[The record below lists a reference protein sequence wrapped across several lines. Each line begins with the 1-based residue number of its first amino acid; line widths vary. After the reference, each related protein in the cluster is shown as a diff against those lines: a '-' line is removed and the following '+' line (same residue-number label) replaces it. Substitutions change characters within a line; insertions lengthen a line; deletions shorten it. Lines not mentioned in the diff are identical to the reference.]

1 MTWIWILGYLF
12 AALLI
17 WIGFSRQVG
26 RVKAS
31 TKQLFVVF
39 GFLVLL
45 LMIGLSLEKQ
55 FQWWARFPKD
65 IIGAVGILVVVDRLF
80 RVTVIRWRS
89 GALVLNL
96 GKMQGIEM
104 IINIA
109 LGVLL
114 GYYIV
119 KNMVGLIEAHPWT
132 FADISYDVFG
142 LSIAV
147 AVIIQGV
154 SGRALFERGVFHGTG
169 LIAWEKINRY
179 GWEKES
185 GTSANLVLFKQTP
198 SLFSSSVNLSVRAEQ
213 MKEIEDILHQHG
225 IERVGEAPEPKQ

>member
-1 MTWIWILGYLF
+1 MTLIWILGYLF

-17 WIGFSRQVG
+17 WIGFSKQAA

-31 TKQLFVVF
+31 TKQLFLVF

-45 LMIGLSLEKQ
+45 LMIGLSLDKQ
-55 FQWWARFPKD
+55 FQWWGRFPKD
-65 IIGAVGILVVVDRLF
+65 VIGVVGILVIVDRLF

-109 LGVLL
+109 LGALL
-114 GYYIV
+114 GYYVVKDIV
-119 KNMVGLIEAHPWT
+119 AMMETPPWT
-132 FADISYDVFG
+132 FAGISYDVFG
-142 LSIAV
+142 LSIAI
-147 AVIIQGV
+147 AVVIQGV

-185 GTSANLVLFKQTP
+185 STAANLVLYKQTP

-213 MKEIEDILHQHG
+213 MKEVEDILHQHG
-225 IERVGEAPEPKQ
+225 IERVGEAPKPKQ